1 MKIHKPRKMMSR
13 TERAALIFGLVM
25 LLLGVI
31 IGISIRILAAEPS
44 EITIT
49 EMSSTQKET
58 QKTKEETGNESQAG
72 DESQIQPCFES
83 ETLEGIQPE
92 IQAGAQSEAQTQ
104 VAAKNM
110 DSESEGVSE
119 QEAEEETGSERQ
131 TVKEVAVETLLQ
143 NSCPE
148 TETFRTEDDPPNDQ
162 TDPPAETGLNGPEPV
177 DDITSHTEEAAA
189 MAVDQDPPLYSVN
202 GAVMP
207 AELQEYLY
215 NRLADCGIGWFMPY
229 AVLIAYQESRFDIYA
244 QNPNGLDKGLFQYR
258 LPYWEE
264 FTAEAGRSGSDIF
277 DPYAQVDVFAFQMAR
292 RAFQGFDVNSM
303 ISKHNMSDYGP
314 FNQVY
319 VDQVLQHMTVLAAY

>member
-1 MKIHKPRKMMSR
+1 MKIHNPRKLMSR
-13 TERAALIFGLVM
+13 TERVTLIFGLVM
-25 LLLGVI
+25 LMLGVI
-31 IGISIRILAAEPS
+31 IGMSIRILAAESSDAEKVDSTETIVESTEIIVESTEEKVESS
-44 EITIT
+44 E
-49 EMSSTQKET
+49 
-58 QKTKEETGNESQAG
+58 EEERV
-72 DESQIQPCFES
+72 DE
-83 ETLEGIQPE
+83 
-92 IQAGAQSEAQTQ
+92 QTP
-104 VAAKNM
+104 
-110 DSESEGVSE
+110 
-119 QEAEEETGSERQ
+119 EEETGSERQ
-131 TVKEVAVETLLQ
+131 TVQEVAVETLLQ

-258 LPYWEE
+258 LPYWDE

-292 RAFQGFDVNSM
+292 RALQGFDVNSM

>member
-25 LLLGVI
+25 LMLGVI

-58 QKTKEETGNESQAG
+58 QKTKEETGDESQAG
-72 DESQIQPCFES
+72 DESQIQPCSES

-104 VAAKNM
+104 VAAKSM
-110 DSESEGVSE
+110 DPESEGVSE
-119 QEAEEETGSERQ
+119 QEAEEETGSER
-131 TVKEVAVETLLQ
+131 
-143 NSCPE
+143 
-148 TETFRTEDDPPNDQ
+148 Q

-264 FTAEAGRSGSDIF
+264 FTAEADRSGSDIF

>member
-1 MKIHKPRKMMSR
+1 MDIRLRFLTAEIAILTAIATLFNTQSPEWTKVYERRLYAEMALNMWRGGNEQTTGEEAGVSAMAPICETMVEAKDPR
-13 TERAALIFGLVM
+13 TP
-25 LLLGVI
+25 
-31 IGISIRILAAEPS
+31 LAAEA
-44 EITIT
+44 E
-49 EMSSTQKET
+49 
-58 QKTKEETGNESQAG
+58 NYSQSLA
-72 DESQIQPCFES
+72 QRAES
-83 ETLEGIQPE
+83 EAVNE
-92 IQAGAQSEAQTQ
+92 QT
-104 VAAKNM
+104 
-110 DSESEGVSE
+110 
-119 QEAEEETGSERQ
+119 AEEETGSERQ
-131 TVKEVAVETLLQ
+131 TVQEVAVETLLQ

-148 TETFRTEDDPPNDQ
+148 TETFRTEDDSPNDQ
-162 TDPPAETGLNGPEPV
+162 ADPPEETGLNGPEPV